1 MQLRTIKIGLLAYL
15 TYINSEIVRYRRD
28 LGNHTPEYILIE
40 CLLLHE
46 LRGEMRILAI
56 EITSH
61 YARYCTNT
69 YF

>member
-15 TYINSEIVRYRRD
+15 TNINSEIARYRRD
-28 LGNHTPEYILIE
+28 SGNHTPEYILIE

-46 LRGEMRILAI
+46 LRGEMRIAI

-61 YARYCTNT
+61 YARYYTNT